1 VIPRHFNA
9 QDKARIRGL
18 FRSHRVPTG
27 EYMKF
32 RLLVVT
38 LILIIIAGC
47 SKLTMENY
55 NKLKIGMAYK
65 EVVDTIGSPDKCS
78 DVMGLR
84 NCEWGDEKK
93 SINVTFAGDK
103 VLFFTGNGIH

>member
-1 VIPRHFNA
+1 VIPRRFNA
-9 QDKARIRGL
+9 QGKARIRGL
-18 FRSHRVPTG
+18 FRHNSVATG
-27 EYMKF
+27 NLMKI

-38 LILIIIAGC
+38 LILLIIAGC

-65 EVVDTIGSPDKCS
+65 EVVSAIGSPDKCS